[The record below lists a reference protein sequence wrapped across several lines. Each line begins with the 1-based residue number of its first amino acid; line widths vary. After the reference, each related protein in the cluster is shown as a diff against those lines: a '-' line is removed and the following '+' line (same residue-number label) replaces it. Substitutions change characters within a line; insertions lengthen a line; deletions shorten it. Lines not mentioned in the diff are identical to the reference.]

1 MKKMIR
7 LGLCLGLLS
16 AALTCTALAADD
28 EYTTNIDGT
37 VTYDGGSYSASY
49 TGTQKDNQYVLLV
62 VKGTVDSEGA
72 AHYSVTEDT
81 IVYIDQQPATAAGV
95 SFENWIP
102 MSTPDCVVLLGGV
115 FDKNVPSP
123 VVLGTLKGQGVS
135 VSGRVTTTASSIGN
149 ATVTLYKSDGT
160 FVLAATADNFGEFVL
175 TSVPVGEKYLL
186 KASKDGFV
194 SIPVDVDMTL
204 VESNITIDDI
214 VIYGGDINENGS
226 INVDDLGFILA
237 DYGLGDDRIYP
248 LSDITGNGYV
258 NVDDLSY
265 LLDGYGKND
274 SSVN

>member
-16 AALTCTALAADD
+16 AALTCTALAATPS
-28 EYTTNIDGT
+28 YTTDKDGT
-37 VTYDGGSYSASY
+37 VTYQDGKYSASY
-49 TGTQKDNQYVLLV
+49 ADAQVGKQYVLLV
-62 VKGTVDSEGA
+62 VEGTVDSEGA
-72 AHYSVTEDT
+72 APYSVTEDT
-81 IVYIDQQPATAAGV
+81 IVYIDQQQATETGV
-95 SFENWIP
+95 SFNNWIP
-102 MSTPDCVVLLGGV
+102 MRTPDCVVLLGGV
-115 FDKNVPSP
+115 FEEGVDSP
-123 VVLGTLKGQGVS
+123 LVLGTLKGQGVS